1 MELKVFDMC
10 NDYMFKS
17 EFRSIEARKVFVR
30 FLNEV
35 TGIDINILMN
45 ADFQSG
51 ELTKTNKYEKGKV
64 SDCIIKISNNK
75 KLIIEMNNFKTK
87 YISKKATSY
96 SYGIITEST
105 GTNNNYPDILLICID
120 NFNAYNTKKDILT
133 FMARDE
139 DGNIENDLYK
149 SIHIVL
155 ENAVNSEYNE
165 VKKFSKFLKMTTI
178 KEMREY
184 FKGDNDY
191 MDAINKVEEYTKDP
205 KFIGYYDAEKQNKID
220 LNEAHSIGVKEGIEQ
235 EARNIAQKLKVQNI
249 DVNII
254 SNTTGLSISEIE
266 EL

>member
-1 MELKVFDMC
+1 
-10 NDYMFKS
+10 
-17 EFRSIEARKVFVR
+17 
-30 FLNEV
+30 
-35 TGIDINILMN
+35 
-45 ADFQSG
+45 
-51 ELTKTNKYEKGKV
+51 
-64 SDCIIKISNNK
+64 
-75 KLIIEMNNFKTK
+75 
-87 YISKKATSY
+87 
-96 SYGIITEST
+96 
-105 GTNNNYPDILLICID
+105 
-120 NFNAYNTKKDILT
+120 
-133 FMARDE
+133 MARDE

-191 MDAINKVEEYTKDP
+191 MDAINKVEKYTKDP

-235 EARNIAQKLKVQNI
+235 EARNIAQKLKAQNI